1 MLDGKGYYKGSTIL
15 VSGTAGSG
23 KTTLAANLAGDTC
36 RRGDRC
42 LYIAFEES
50 ESQLIRNMKSVGLD
64 LRPYAVEGTL
74 KFHMSRPTLHGL
86 ETHLASIHKLIN
98 EFNPAVVIVDPI
110 SNLMDVSSAAESK
123 SMLTRLID
131 FLKTR
136 QVTLLATSLT
146 SGGQALERTDVGV
159 SSLVDTWI
167 LMRDV
172 EAGSERNRSLYI
184 LKSRGMAHSNQLR
197 EFLLSKRGIRLI
209 PAYLGPA
216 GVLTG
221 SARVAQEIREKAE
234 SRIRGQETQKKK
246 REIELKRLSLVA
258 RIEEL
263 KAEYEADGRELQTL
277 ISEVSE
283 RESQDVKDRIEMARS
298 RKADASLVETDSI
311 KPIKKAAVK

>member
-1 MLDGKGYYKGSTIL
+1 
-15 VSGTAGSG
+15 
-23 KTTLAANLAGDTC
+23 
-36 RRGDRC
+36 
-42 LYIAFEES
+42 
-50 ESQLIRNMKSVGLD
+50 
-64 LRPYAVEGTL
+64 
-74 KFHMSRPTLHGL
+74 
-86 ETHLASIHKLIN
+86 
-98 EFNPAVVIVDPI
+98 
-110 SNLMDVSSAAESK
+110 MDVSSAAESK